1 MCSCLA
7 GLCCCFVFL
16 SSNSFRLSLL
26 RSFVNKNFELFFRFL
41 FELRPAGFLPA
52 LLHSYASS
60 ESPLSEFLISDE
72 SYSIIGVFELQAEF
86 SFLYKK
92 ISHLYPWYISTI
104 SHTRILDILSN
115 SAQQIH
121 SKKIF
126 PDIQNC
132 KAFQKSQCRSENLV
146 YPRKNRKPRKEADR
160 RKLA

>member
-1 MCSCLA
+1 MCPCLA

-104 SHTRILDILSN
+104 SYTRILGILPKLN
-115 SAQQIH
+115 EANT
-121 SKKIF
+121 F
-126 PDIQNC
+126 EEDT
-132 KAFQKSQCRSENLV
+132 
-146 YPRKNRKPRKEADR
+146 PRYTEPQSLPESPAPFRKPCLPPQESEAPQGNGST
-160 RKLA
+160 

>member
-26 RSFVNKNFELFFRFL
+26 ESFVNKNFELFFRFL

-92 ISHLYPWYISTI
+92 IS
-104 SHTRILDILSN
+104 
-115 SAQQIH
+115 QV
-121 SKKIF
+121 
-126 PDIQNC
+126 NC
-132 KAFQKSQCRSENLV
+132 KTKFHSQILKLEVNPSQKTLEVNSSEKGLQ
-146 YPRKNRKPRKEADR
+146 
-160 RKLA
+160 

>member
-7 GLCCCFVFL
+7 GLCCRFVFL

-92 ISHLYPWYISTI
+92 ISH
-104 SHTRILDILSN
+104 
-115 SAQQIH
+115 
-121 SKKIF
+121 
-126 PDIQNC
+126 
-132 KAFQKSQCRSENLV
+132 SELLNEV
-146 YPRKNRKPRKEADR
+146 P
-160 RKLA
+160 LANFKTGS